1 MFRKLSILVLAV
13 SAIAVAEI
21 SLGVDVLYRV
31 NDYEYERESS
41 ESNQE
46 IESGNSTLNL
56 MPFLGIRPNDIIE
69 VSPFFGYYLY
79 VGKRKESNQS
89 SSNESKSSQHGI
101 EPGIGIYFHL
111 FNNSDIIDFSLG
123 PKTSY
128 RINFP
133 AKENDKAPDYDKYID
148 GIFSVA
154 CQVNIDLHFNK
165 HFAAR
170 LSSNLYGFSI
180 DHTKTKVGNPNVSTK
195 NVSIV
200 SELRTFFTPSLG
212 FYFTF

>member
-79 VGKRKESNQS
+79 VGKRKQS
-89 SSNESKSSQHGI
+89 VIIKRIKIIPTWNRTGNR
-101 EPGIGIYFHL
+101 HL
-111 FNNSDIIDFSLG
+111 FSFI
-123 PKTSY
+123 
-128 RINFP
+128 
-133 AKENDKAPDYDKYID
+133 
-148 GIFSVA
+148 
-154 CQVNIDLHFNK
+154 
-165 HFAAR
+165 
-170 LSSNLYGFSI
+170 
-180 DHTKTKVGNPNVSTK
+180 
-195 NVSIV
+195 
-200 SELRTFFTPSLG
+200 
-212 FYFTF
+212 

>member
-31 NDYEYERESS
+31 NDYERESS

-79 VGKRKESNQS
+79 VGKRKQS
-89 SSNESKSSQHGI
+89 VIIKRIKIIPTWNRTGNR
-101 EPGIGIYFHL
+101 HL
-111 FNNSDIIDFSLG
+111 FSFI
-123 PKTSY
+123 
-128 RINFP
+128 
-133 AKENDKAPDYDKYID
+133 
-148 GIFSVA
+148 
-154 CQVNIDLHFNK
+154 
-165 HFAAR
+165 
-170 LSSNLYGFSI
+170 
-180 DHTKTKVGNPNVSTK
+180 
-195 NVSIV
+195 
-200 SELRTFFTPSLG
+200 
-212 FYFTF
+212 